1 VARDA
6 GERLQVATTVS
17 PITSIVSSVAG
28 DRVEVTGIVPEGTNS
43 HTFEPA
49 PSTAE
54 LLSTVD
60 VVYIN
65 GLQLEEPTRDLAEA
79 NMKDG
84 AEIIELGTL
93 ALPEEDYI
101 YDFSFPQEGGKPNP
115 HLWTDPGYA
124 VEYAQIVAED
134 LSERDPDNADFYMDN
149 FAEFSDMVDDFDVA
163 MVEAFA
169 TIPEGNKKLLT
180 YHDSFPYFA
189 RNYDWE
195 VIGAIEVE
203 NFEEPTPREVAGLI
217 EQVRSEGVPAIFG
230 SEVFPSPVLSQI
242 ANEADVDY
250 VDDLRDDDLPGEP
263 GDLEHSWVGL
273 MRFDYITMT
282 EALGGDASALEAFE
296 LPTEAVDDADYPQ

>member
-1 VARDA
+1 MAS
-6 GERLQVATTVS
+6 TVS

-84 AEIIELGTL
+84 AEIVELGTV
-93 ALPEEDYI
+93 ALPESDYI
-101 YDFSFPQEGGKPNP
+101 YDFSFPKEGGKPNP
-115 HLWTDPGYA
+115 HLWTDPRYA

-134 LSERDPDNADFYMDN
+134 LAERDPANADYYMDN
-149 FAEFSDMVDDFDVA
+149 FQDFSATVEEFEAA
-163 MVEAFA
+163 MEEAFA

-189 RNYDWE
+189 EHYDWE
-195 VIGAIEVE
+195 VIGAIEVA

-217 EQVRSEGVPAIFG
+217 EQVETEDVPAIFG
-230 SEVFPSPVLSQI
+230 SEVFPSPVLEQI
-242 ANEADVDY
+242 ASETGVEY
-250 VDDLRDDDLPGEP
+250 VADLRDDNLPGEP
-263 GDLEHSWVGL
+263 GDPEHSWLGL
-273 MRFDYITMT
+273 MRSDYITMT
-282 EALGGDASALEAFE
+282 EALGGDATALEEFE
-296 LPTEAVDDADYPQ
+296 LPSDAPDEAQYPQ

>member
-1 VARDA
+1 M
-6 GERLQVATTVS
+6 ATTVS

-93 ALPEEDYI
+93 ALPEGDYI

-149 FAEFSDMVDDFDVA
+149 FTEFSDMVDDFDVA

-189 RNYDWE
+189 QNYDWE

-217 EQVRSEGVPAIFG
+217 EQVRREGVPAIFG

-296 LPTEAVDDADYPQ
+296 LPTDAVDDAGYPQ